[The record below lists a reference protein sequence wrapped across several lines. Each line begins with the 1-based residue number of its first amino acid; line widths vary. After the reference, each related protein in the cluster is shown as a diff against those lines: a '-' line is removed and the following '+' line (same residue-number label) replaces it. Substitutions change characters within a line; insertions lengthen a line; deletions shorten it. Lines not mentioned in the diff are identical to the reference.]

1 MTRIPGLS
9 SGPEAGGDRLRCGER
24 EMDDSEFSRS
34 QALCLDPGGG
44 IERLLE
50 IIRRLRDPE
59 TGCPW
64 DVEQTF
70 ETIGPYT
77 IEEAYEVAD
86 AIRRK
91 SWNELKSELG
101 DLLLHAVY
109 HAEIA
114 SEQGLFDFSGV
125 VSAVSD
131 KMVER
136 HPHVF
141 GSEPQRASSK
151 ELVAIWEDQK
161 AQERVGGPD
170 GSALSGVPVAM
181 PALARAQKLQKRAA
195 RTGFDW
201 PAADGVLDKLLEEA
215 RELEEARRE
224 ADSGRISEEFG
235 DLLFTLV
242 NLARHFGVDAES
254 SLADASGRFA
264 DRFRGMERILR
275 DSGRTLEAASL
286 DELDEA
292 WDAAKSALTAQ
303 PPRE

>member
-1 MTRIPGLS
+1 
-9 SGPEAGGDRLRCGER
+9 
-24 EMDDSEFSRS
+24 MDDSEFGKS

-50 IIRRLRDPE
+50 IMRRLRDPE

-91 SWNELKSELG
+91 SWGELKSELG

-114 SEQGLFDFSGV
+114 SERGLFDFSGV

-131 KMVER
+131 KMVKR

-141 GSEPQRASSK
+141 GPDPRRASSE

-161 AQERVGGPD
+161 AQERAGDSD

-201 PAADGVLDKLLEEA
+201 PAADGVLDKLVEET
-215 RELEEARRE
+215 RELDEARRE
-224 ADSGRISEEFG
+224 GDSGRISEEFG
-235 DLLFTLV
+235 DVLFTLV
-242 NLARHFGVDAES
+242 NLARHLGVDAES
-254 SLADASGRFA
+254 SLADANGRFA
-264 DRFRGMERILR
+264 DRFRRMERTLC
-275 DSGRTLEAASL
+275 DSGREPDAASL
-286 DELDEA
+286 KELDEA

-303 PPRE
+303 QPPE

>member
-1 MTRIPGLS
+1 MTRVPGLS
-9 SGPEAGGDRLRCGER
+9 GGRETGEARWQNGER
-24 EMDDSEFSRS
+24 EMDDSEFGRS
-34 QALCLDPGGG
+34 QELCLGPGGG

-50 IIRRLRDPE
+50 IMRRLRDPE

-70 ETIGPYT
+70 ETISPYT

-86 AIRRK
+86 AIRRE
-91 SWNELKSELG
+91 SWDELKSELG

-114 SEQGLFDFSGV
+114 SERGLFDFSGV

-141 GSEPQRASSK
+141 GAEPERASS
-151 ELVAIWEDQK
+151 EALVAIWEDQK
-161 AQERVGGPD
+161 AQERARDPD

-201 PAADGVLDKLLEEA
+201 PSADGVLDKLVEEA
-215 RELEEARRE
+215 RELEEARHE
-224 ADSGRISEEFG
+224 GDFSGICEEFG
-235 DLLFTLV
+235 DVLFTLV

-254 SLADASGRFA
+254 SLANANGRFA
-264 DRFRGMERILR
+264 DRFRAMERTLR
-275 DSGRTLEAASL
+275 DSGREPEAASP
-286 DELDEA
+286 EEFDEA
-292 WDAAKSALTAQ
+292 WNAAKSALTAQ
-303 PPRE
+303 PQPE